1 MAQNEENNWATAG
14 QERKHWD
21 TGNVRQFSLM
31 LCTNHILWTKQP
43 IILARRAKMSVQLWK
58 NSMAK
63 FSEIRIQKVPESDK
77 LQLELIARNE
87 GFKSVN
93 ELVRNLINEKI
104 RQTNASDN
112 VENMQIISEEW
123 YINIMRKLSEIELHQ
138 QILTLKLDS

>member
-1 MAQNEENNWATAG
+1 
-14 QERKHWD
+14 
-21 TGNVRQFSLM
+21 
-31 LCTNHILWTKQP
+31 
-43 IILARRAKMSVQLWK
+43 
-58 NSMAK
+58 MAK

-112 VENMQIISEEW
+112 VENMQIISEER

-138 QILTLKLDS
+138 QIITLKLDS